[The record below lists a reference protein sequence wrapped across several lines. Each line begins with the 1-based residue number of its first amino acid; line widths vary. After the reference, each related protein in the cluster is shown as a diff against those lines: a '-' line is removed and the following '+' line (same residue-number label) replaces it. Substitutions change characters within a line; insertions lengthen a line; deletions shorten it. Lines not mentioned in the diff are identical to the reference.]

1 MDLPVGFLV
10 CLHCN
15 LRIQFRIWF
24 WYVLSMWDPHW
35 SSLSCS
41 WKFSPYS
48 KAQLYDWFSH
58 SMGIKRPWQLVSHS
72 SLRWKMHGNRRNHY
86 DPYLTTA
93 KHVDTAC
100 RCNRSLPF
108 ASDLFLSVLPQI
120 LILYHC
126 IWIYWC
132 SHRNCDTVCIRRR
145 YFQYKLAGHPQR
157 SRMGTRIL
165 RYATYP
171 GSFHVHRKTFHD

>member
-1 MDLPVGFLV
+1 
-10 CLHCN
+10 
-15 LRIQFRIWF
+15 
-24 WYVLSMWDPHW
+24 
-35 SSLSCS
+35 
-41 WKFSPYS
+41 
-48 KAQLYDWFSH
+48 
-58 SMGIKRPWQLVSHS
+58 
-72 SLRWKMHGNRRNHY
+72 MHGNRRNHY

-145 YFQYKLAGHPQR
+145 YFQYKLAGHPQW

-165 RYATYP
+165 WYATYP
-171 GSFHVHRKTFHD
+171 GSFSCPSRNLPWLKIFYRCNCMGNHFIIFRCYDCLFWKNGHGCLNWLTQGNQKLVFIAMARRFFRLVSVDCCWQLSLQPLFPLQTLSY